1 MAGVHSETPG
11 QGKGHH
17 EFDYMPL
24 SDASVILKL
33 IQNRMT

>member
-17 EFDYMPL
+17 DFDYLPF
-24 SDASVILKL
+24 SDSVVVAKL
-33 IQNRMT
+33 IQNRIV